1 MSDKAI
7 IFTVVGIVAGLLV
20 SGERLISGA
29 IFGALSGYLMA
40 TVYQLQQKLQLL
52 TKQLEQSVPT
62 SPESK
67 PQVREP
73 KPVTEATTTTIPK
86 VEPDPRQVA
95 QVVLAPT
102 DSRFSLKTSTDDTA
116 ATHEQK
122 SNPVVDY
129 IRRFFSDG
137 NVMVKVGLLIL
148 FVGVGFLL
156 KFAAE
161 HSLFPIELRL
171 SGVFLLGIVLLV
183 IGWRLRQRRRGYALL
198 LQGGAVGVMYLTIF
212 AAAKLYQL
220 FPLPLALVVL
230 IVLVMASSLLAII
243 QDSRAL
249 AMFAAAGGF
258 LAPVLTSTG
267 SGNHVMLFSY
277 YLLLNAGVLF
287 IAWHKAWRE
296 LNLEA
301 YLFTFIIGALW
312 GASAYGP
319 EHYATTEP
327 FLLAFFS
334 MFVAISVLFAWR
346 RAPKL
351 KDYVDGTLVFGVP
364 MSAFALQAL
373 MLRDSNYGLALS
385 ALGFGAFYVLL
396 ASVLW
401 RLKRDNLRL
410 LTESFLA
417 IGVALL
423 TLAIPFAVDGQITAA
438 AWALEG
444 AGLVWVGV
452 RQSRRLSL
460 ASGVALQ
467 FLAGLLFFQEPLN
480 VAVGALPFMHAAYI
494 GALLIALSSLFAAR
508 YLESHGKEKSLADI
522 RIDLLLFLWG
532 SLWWYGSAVHEIIHF
547 NGLGQMSELMSF
559 VLLLTLSALLLHTV
573 ARRFP
578 WPLAVATL
586 PFHIPA
592 LALLSLLIPLEQ
604 RGNVL
609 DHMGYLVLPLAAVVH
624 YYLLRQ
630 REAGMSAGMLAI
642 QHIGITWWLL
652 YLLCWEAYWLLTTQA
667 ALNETW
673 GYLAWGLLPA
683 IFALSILQMVKRV
696 TWPFIAHAGL
706 YSSKVVSPLF
716 LFTWLW
722 VIFASAE
729 VADPAPL
736 PYIPILNPLELASL
750 LLMLLGGNWL
760 LGLKRQGSAAL
771 ILFKPEQL
779 AVVLAISAFV
789 WLNTVIAHSVH
800 YYAGVEYR
808 LDSIF
813 NAVAFQ
819 MAIAICWTLLA
830 LSLTYLAHRLVSR
843 RLWLI
848 GAALLVVVVL
858 KLIFIDLANSGTIE
872 RIVSFISVGLLML
885 LIGYLSPLPPQKLH
899 QESRA

>member
-7 IFTVVGIVAGLLV
+7 IFTVIGIVVGLLV

-29 IFGALSGYLMA
+29 IFGALSGYLLA
-40 TVYQLQQKLQLL
+40 TVYQLQQKVQRLA
-52 TKQLEQSVPT
+52 KQLEQG
-62 SPESK
+62 
-67 PQVREP
+67 
-73 KPVTEATTTTIPK
+73 ATTAEEST
-86 VEPDPRQVA
+86 A
-95 QVVLAPT
+95 QAVVSKLAPVVEVAKSASHQPEPELKSARAAE
-102 DSRFSLKTSTDDTA
+102 SRFTLQPASNAQPSSTSD
-116 ATHEQK
+116 EQK
-122 SNPVVDY
+122 SNRLMDY

-171 SGVFLLGIVLLV
+171 GGVFLLSIALLV

-198 LQGGAVGVMYLTIF
+198 LQGGAVGIMYLTIF

-243 QDSRAL
+243 QDSKAL

-267 SGNHVMLFSY
+267 NGNHVMLFSY
-277 YLLLNAGVLF
+277 YLLLNSGILF

-312 GASAYGP
+312 GSSAYGP

-327 FLLAFFS
+327 FLLAFFA

-346 RAPKL
+346 RAPTL

-373 MLRDSNYGLALS
+373 MLRDTEYGLALS
-385 ALGFGAFYVLL
+385 ALGFGAVYVVL
-396 ASVLW
+396 ATILW
-401 RLKRDNLRL
+401 RLHRETLRL

-423 TLAIPFAVDGQITAA
+423 TLAIPFAVDGQISAA

-467 FLAGLLFFQEPLN
+467 FLAGVLFFQEPLN
-480 VAVGALPFMHAAYI
+480 VAADALPFMHVAYI
-494 GALLIALSSLFAAR
+494 GALLIAISSLFAAR
-508 YLESHGKEKSLADI
+508 YLEAHGKERSLADI

-532 SLWWYGSAVHEIIHF
+532 GLWWYGSAVHEIIHF
-547 NGLGQMSELMSF
+547 HGLGPMSELISL
-559 VLLLTLSALLLHTV
+559 VLLLTLSALLQHGID
-573 ARRFP
+573 RRYP
-578 WPLAVATL
+578 WPLAVETL
-586 PFHIPA
+586 SLHIPA
-592 LALLSLLIPLEQ
+592 LALLSLLIPLLQ
-604 RGNVL
+604 QGNVL
-609 DHMGYLVLPLAAVVH
+609 AHMGYLVLPLAAVVH
-624 YYLLRQ
+624 YYLLR
-630 REAGMSAGMLAI
+630 RHEAAMTGGQLAL
-642 QHIGITWWLL
+642 QHIVITWWLL

-673 GYLAWGLLPA
+673 GYLAWGLIPA
-683 IFALSILQMVKRV
+683 LLALSILQLVKRI
-696 TWPFIAHAGL
+696 TWPFVTHAGL
-706 YSSKVVSPLF
+706 YSSKVISPLF

-722 VIFASAE
+722 VIFASGK
-729 VADPAPL
+729 VGDPAPL

-750 LLMLLGGNWL
+750 LLMLVGGNWL
-760 LGLKRQGSAAL
+760 LGLHRQGGGAL
-771 ILFKPEQL
+771 IFFKPKQL
-779 AVVLAISAFV
+779 AVVLAITAFV

-800 YYAGVEYR
+800 YYAGVAYQPEA
-808 LDSIF
+808 IF

-830 LSLTYLAHRLVSR
+830 LGLTYLAHRLASR
-843 RLWLI
+843 RLWII
-848 GAALLVVVVL
+848 GATLLAVVVV
-858 KLIFIDLANSGTIE
+858 KLVFIDLANSGTIE
-872 RIVSFISVGLLML
+872 RIISFISVGLLML
-885 LIGYLSPLPPQKLH
+885 LIGYVAPLPPQQQKDKTV
-899 QESRA
+899 